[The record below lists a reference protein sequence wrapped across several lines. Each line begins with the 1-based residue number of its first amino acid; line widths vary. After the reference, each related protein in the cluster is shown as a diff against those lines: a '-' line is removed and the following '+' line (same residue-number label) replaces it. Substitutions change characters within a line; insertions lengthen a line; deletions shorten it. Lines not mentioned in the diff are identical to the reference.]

1 MAEFDRLKMKDD
13 DTIDMF
19 AGKLSEISSKFASL
33 GEILEEPKLVKKFL
47 KSLPRNKY
55 IQIVASLE
63 QVLDLNTT
71 SFEDIVGRLKAY
83 EERVCAE
90 EEEKSDDQE
99 KLMYAANSRSNQEG
113 YSNNYG
119 NNRGRGCGGRSS
131 WRGRGR
137 GRFSN
142 FKRQREAYRQGQ
154 GQHRDTSHI
163 TCFKCDK
170 LGHYASECPY
180 KELKLQETCEKKE
193 DDTHEAGEL
202 MVNEVV
208 YLNER
213 KVNPKNF
220 ETNLENTWYLDNGA
234 SNHMSGNRLFFQD
247 LDERVTGQV
256 IFGDDSCIDIVGRGF
271 IRFTFKG
278 GENKILNNVY

>member
-1 MAEFDRLKMKDD
+1 
-13 DTIDMF
+13 
-19 AGKLSEISSKFASL
+19 
-33 GEILEEPKLVKKFL
+33 
-47 KSLPRNKY
+47 
-55 IQIVASLE
+55 
-63 QVLDLNTT
+63 
-71 SFEDIVGRLKAY
+71 
-83 EERVCAE
+83 
-90 EEEKSDDQE
+90 
-99 KLMYAANSRSNQEG
+99 MYANLEASQEG
-113 YSNNYG
+113 YGNNYSG
-119 NNRGRGCGGRSS
+119 NRSRGCGGRSS

-137 GRFSN
+137 GRSSN
-142 FKRQREAYRQGQ
+142 FERQREAYKQGQ
-154 GQHRDTSHI
+154 GQNRDISHI

-170 LGHYASECPY
+170 LGHYASECPD
-180 KELKLQETCEKKE
+180 KELKLQEAIEKKE